1 VIRRAT
7 LRLQALGAFA
17 AMLIAVSMAP
27 QPAGA
32 TTVQRVVSPGGIEAW
47 LVHEPSLPL
56 VALNFAF
63 VGGATADPAD
73 KPGVGHMVSS
83 LLDDGA
89 GELDAKAFQR
99 RVEDNAVQLRF
110 SVTQDYFSG
119 SIRLLK
125 DRQDPSFDLLRLAL
139 NQPRFDADAIGRV
152 REQIMAGLRRE
163 TTDPGSIASKE
174 WWRTAFPGHPYGRP
188 TGGTLTSVPTITA
201 DDLRTYV
208 KQVLTRDTLKVAA
221 VGDIDAATLG
231 KVLDTVFGSLPA
243 TGTRITVPDALVRD
257 GGRRIV
263 VQLNVPQAVVRMGGE
278 GLMRKDPDFIPAY
291 VVNHILGGGSF
302 TSRLYE
308 EVREKRGLA
317 YGVYSYL
324 LTMRHAAMFM
334 ASTQTQAGSTREAL
348 ELIEAQVARMVKDGP
363 TEDELVK
370 AKAYLKGSY
379 ALNFDTST
387 KIAGIL
393 LQNQLDDLGIDY
405 IEKRDAMMDAVSIE
419 DTRRAAK
426 RLAEGG
432 MLVTVVGQPKDLAS
446 KEPGG

>member
-1 VIRRAT
+1 VNRP
-7 LRLQALGAFA
+7 LRWLIACA
-17 AMLIAVSMAP
+17 AMLVAAFVAA
-27 QPAGA
+27 QPASA
-32 TTVQRVVSPGGIEAW
+32 TKVQRVVSPGGIEAW
-47 LVHEPSLPL
+47 LVYEPSLPL

-63 VGGATADPAD
+63 SGGAVQDPTD
-73 KPGVGHMVSS
+73 KPGVGYMVSS

-89 GELDAKAFQR
+89 GELDAKAFQQ
-99 RVEDNAVQLRF
+99 RVEDNAVEMRF
-110 SVTQDYFSG
+110 TVTQDYFYG
-119 SIRLLK
+119 SIRLLR
-125 DRQDPSFDLLRLAL
+125 DRQDQSLDLLRLAIT
-139 NQPRFDADAIGRV
+139 QPRFDADAIGRV
-152 REQIMAGLRRE
+152 REQILAGLRRE
-163 TTDPGSIASKE
+163 TTDPGSIANRS

-188 TGGTLTSVPTITA
+188 TGGSLTSVPTITA

-208 KQVLTRDTLKVAA
+208 RQVFARDSLKVAA
-221 VGDIDAATLG
+221 VGDIDPVTLG
-231 KVLDTVFGSLPA
+231 KVLDQVFGALPA
-243 TGTRITVPDALVRD
+243 IGMRVAIPDAPMRD

-263 VQLNVPQAVVRMGGE
+263 TQLNVPQAVVRLGGA
-278 GLMRKDPDFIPAY
+278 GIMRKDPDFIPAF

-302 TSRLYE
+302 TSRLYD

-324 LTMRHAAMFM
+324 LTLRHAAMFM
-334 ASTQTQAGSTREAL
+334 ASTQTQADSTREAL
-348 ELIEAQVARMVKDGP
+348 ELIEAQVRRMVKDGP

-387 KIAGIL
+387 KIASIL

-405 IEKRDAMMDAVSIE
+405 IDKRNALMDAVTIE
-419 DTRRAAK
+419 DARRAAK

-432 MLVTVVGQPKDLAS
+432 MLVTVVGQPKGLAS

>member
-1 VIRRAT
+1 MIRRLRCLITAAAVSIAT
-7 LRLQALGAFA
+7 LA
-17 AMLIAVSMAP
+17 A

-32 TTVQRVVSPGGIEAW
+32 TTVQRVVSPGGIVAW

-63 VGGATADPAD
+63 VGGAIQDPTD
-73 KPGVGHMVSS
+73 KPGVGYMASS

-89 GELDAKAFQR
+89 GELDAKAFHQR
-99 RVEDNAVQLRF
+99 LEENAVEMRF
-110 SVTQDYFSG
+110 SVTQDYFFG

-125 DRQDPSFDLLRLAL
+125 DRQEQSFDLLRLAL
-139 NQPRFDADAIGRV
+139 NQPRFDADAMGRV
-152 REQIMAGLRRE
+152 REQILSGLRRE
-163 TTDPGSIASKE
+163 TTDPGSIGNRA
-174 WWRTAFPGHPYGRP
+174 WWATAFPNHPYGRP

-201 DDLRTYV
+201 DDLRTFAR
-208 KQVLTRDTLKVAA
+208 QVLTRDTLKIAA

-231 KVLDTVFGSLPA
+231 QTLDRVFGALPA
-243 TGTRITVPDALVRD
+243 TGNRVDVPDVAVRD

-263 VQLNVPQAVVRMGGE
+263 TQLAVPQAVVRLGGA
-278 GLMRKDPDFIPAY
+278 GVMRKDPDFIPAY
-291 VVNHILGGGSF
+291 VANHILGGGSF
-302 TSRLYE
+302 TSRLYD

-324 LTMRHAAMFM
+324 MTMRHAAIFQ
-334 ASTQTQAGSTREAL
+334 ANTQTQADSTREAL
-348 ELIEAQVARMVKDGP
+348 ELIEGQIQRMMKDGP
-363 TEDELVK
+363 TEDELAK

-393 LQNQLDDLGIDY
+393 LQNQLDELGIDY
-405 IEKRDAMMDAVSIE
+405 IDKRNGLMDAVTIE
-419 DTRRAAK
+419 DARRAAK
-426 RLAEGG
+426 RLGQGG
-432 MLVTVVGQPKDLAS
+432 LLVTVVGAPKDLTS

>member
-1 VIRRAT
+1 VSGR
-7 LRLQALGAFA
+7 LRLLTGLA
-17 AMLIAVSMAP
+17 AVLTVAVVAM
-27 QPAGA
+27 QPARA
-32 TTVQRVVSPGGIEAW
+32 TTVERVVSPGGIEAW
-47 LVHEPSLPL
+47 LVREPSLPL
-56 VALNFAF
+56 VALNYAF
-63 VGGATADPAD
+63 LGGATMDPTD
-73 KPGVGHMVSS
+73 KPGVGYMVSS

-89 GELDAKAFQR
+89 GEIDAKAFHQR
-99 RVEDNAVQLRF
+99 LEDSATELRF

-125 DRQDPSFDLLRLAL
+125 DHQEESFELLRLAL

-152 REQIMAGLRRE
+152 REQILAGLRRE
-163 TTDPGSIASKE
+163 TTDPGSIANRT

-188 TGGTLTSVPTITA
+188 SGGSLNSIPTITA
-201 DDLRTYV
+201 DDLRTYAR
-208 KQVLTRDTLKVAA
+208 QVLTRDTLKVAA

-231 KVLDTVFGSLPA
+231 QTLDRVFGSLPVSGA
-243 TGTRITVPDALVRD
+243 RAAVPDAPVQG

-263 VQLNVPQAVVRMGGE
+263 VQLKVPQAVVRMGGV
-278 GLMRKDPDFIPAY
+278 GIMRKDPDFIPAF

-302 TSRLYE
+302 TSRLYD

-334 ASTQTQAGSTREAL
+334 ASTQTQADSTREAL
-348 ELIEAQVARMVKDGP
+348 ELIEAQVQRMLKDGP
-363 TEDELVK
+363 TEDELAK

-387 KIAGIL
+387 KIASIL
-393 LQNQLDDLGIDY
+393 LQNQLDNLGIDY
-405 IEKRDAMMDAVSIE
+405 IDKRNGMIDAVTIE
-419 DTRRAAK
+419 DARRAAK

-432 MLVTVVGQPKDLAS
+432 MLVTVVGQPKDLSS